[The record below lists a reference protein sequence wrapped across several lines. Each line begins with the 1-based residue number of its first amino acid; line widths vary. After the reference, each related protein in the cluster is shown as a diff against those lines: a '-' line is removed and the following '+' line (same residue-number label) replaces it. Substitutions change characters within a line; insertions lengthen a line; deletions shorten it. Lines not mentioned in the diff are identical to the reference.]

1 MRDSNSRKCL
11 SSCQGGSWKT
21 ASIRLMFAILETTWH
36 DVILLDHLWHNLY
49 SEQISQK
56 ISHLCRGKKQ
66 KPQTHALLICY
77 RTLGRQALF
86 YSVERKRR
94 KKRKIELRIRR
105 VNTDCFQ
112 TRYFSCDMQKCFEM
126 FASISNCGWQT
137 CSTKRKNGEKY
148 LSRPLLYGVQL
159 IQVLL
164 SLIIFD
170 NRSAVVQT

>member
-49 SEQISQK
+49 SVQISQK

-94 KKRKIELRIRR
+94 KKRKIELRIKTCKHWLFPNSLFLLWYAKMFWNVR
-105 VNTDCFQ
+105 F
-112 TRYFSCDMQKCFEM
+112 YFKLWVT
-126 FASISNCGWQT
+126 N
-137 CSTKRKNGEKY
+137 
-148 LSRPLLYGVQL
+148 LLYQKKKWREVF
-159 IQVLL
+159 V
-164 SLIIFD
+164 S
-170 NRSAVVQT
+170 SAFIWGPTDLGFTQFNDFW

>member
-49 SEQISQK
+49 SVQISQK

-86 YSVERKRR
+86 TVLREKGEKRG
-94 KKRKIELRIRR
+94 KLNYELRR

-126 FASISNCGWQT
+126 FASISNCAPP
-137 CSTKRKNGEKY
+137 KEKMER
-148 LSRPLLYGVQL
+148 S
-159 IQVLL
+159 
-164 SLIIFD
+164 IFLVRFYMGS
-170 NRSAVVQT
+170 NWFRFYSV

>member
-49 SEQISQK
+49 SVQISQK

-94 KKRKIELRIRR
+94 KKRKIELRIKTCKHWLFPNSLFLLWYAKMFWNVR
-105 VNTDCFQ
+105 F
-112 TRYFSCDMQKCFEM
+112 YFKL
-126 FASISNCGWQT
+126 

-148 LSRPLLYGVQL
+148 FSRPLLYGVQL
-159 IQVLL
+159 IQVLF
-164 SLIIFD
+164 SLMIFD
-170 NRSAVVQT
+170 NRSAVVHTFS